1 VRLPIQYVKVGLS
14 DYLVALDEEGKIYT
28 FSRKGE
34 GRIGLKN
41 KAISNCN
48 AFYVDATRNVNS
60 TKFIY
65 TDDKN
70 SLINKISFTDK
81 KEIIKLNCDVESA
94 GVNFSTSA
102 DKKTV
107 HVIFCKPNTL
117 IACDLAGNLML
128 NKILENDLTEADYFE
143 GQNVYFTHSA
153 MPEELLMMDANGQL
167 KKIFKA
173 TALPLVSE
181 LFNDG
186 NKYILIT
193 HGKRLSCVL
202 LN

>member
-1 VRLPIQYVKVGLS
+1 
-14 DYLVALDEEGKIYT
+14 
-28 FSRKGE
+28 
-34 GRIGLKN
+34 
-41 KAISNCN
+41 
-48 AFYVDATRNVNS
+48 
-60 TKFIY
+60 
-65 TDDKN
+65 
-70 SLINKISFTDK
+70 
-81 KEIIKLNCDVESA
+81 
-94 GVNFSTSA
+94 
-102 DKKTV
+102 
-107 HVIFCKPNTL
+107 
-117 IACDLAGNLML
+117 
-128 NKILENDLTEADYFE
+128 
-143 GQNVYFTHSA
+143 